1 MSEIKTIWE
10 EEVPVRSFETDFME
24 RWKPSCIFQAMQ
36 ETATH
41 HASHFGFPYKFML
54 DKDLIWIIS
63 RVKVKFFTLPVLGD
77 RVIIR
82 TWPKGIQ
89 QKVFFMRDFQLLSP
103 DGRQFVVATTAWIL
117 VSPKARRFLLPQAL
131 PGKVPDND
139 GLSAMDELLEKIPLP
154 DGMPERLQVQ
164 AGYSSVDLMGHVNNA
179 RYVEW
184 ISDCFGPEEHA
195 ARKLDWMQVNYINE
209 VKQGES
215 VSITAA
221 PSTGNPDL
229 WAIQGA
235 NLVSGARAFE
245 ALVNWERR

>member
-24 RWKPSCIFQAMQ
+24 RWKPACIFQAMQ

-41 HASHFGFPYKFML
+41 HASHFGYAYKFML
-54 DKDLIWIIS
+54 ARDMIWILS
-63 RVKVKFFTLPVLGD
+63 RVKVKFFALPVLGD

-89 QKVFFMRDFQLLSP
+89 QKVFFMRDFQLMGL
-103 DGRQFVVATTAWIL
+103 DGRQFAVATTAWIL
-117 VSPKARRFLLPQAL
+117 VNPKARRMLLPQAL
-131 PGKVPDND
+131 PGTVPNND
-139 GLSAMDELLEKIPLP
+139 GLSALDEPLEKIPLP
-154 DGMPERLQVQ
+154 DGLIERLQVQ

-184 ISDCFGPEEHA
+184 ISDCFGAEEHA
-195 ARKLDWMQVNYINE
+195 ARKLDWLQINYINE
-209 VKQGES
+209 VMQGETIS
-215 VSITAA
+215 VAAA
-221 PSTGNPDL
+221 PSKGNPDV

-235 NLVSGARAFE
+235 NLATGALAFE
-245 ALVNWERR
+245 ALVGWAK